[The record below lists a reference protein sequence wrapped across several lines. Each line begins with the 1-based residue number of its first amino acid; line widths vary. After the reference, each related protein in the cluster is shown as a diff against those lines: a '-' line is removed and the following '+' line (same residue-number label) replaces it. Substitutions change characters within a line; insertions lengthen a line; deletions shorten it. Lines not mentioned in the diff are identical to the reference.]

1 MISRILFIAG
11 VSAACSACAY
21 SQDAAPKPQSHM
33 RRAVE
38 QQGGFMQGGMHHA
51 VAPGVILNQ
60 KVDAA
65 THIITLRVG
74 PMNLPANTSHMKMPQ
89 PADLIW
95 TIPITGWLLY
105 YHPHLVDASG
115 AAVPGVVLHH
125 VAFWNENRSD
135 FLCPNKEEHIFGAGG
150 ELTDWAAIP
159 GYGYRVQKD
168 DRIRV
173 ETMIHN
179 PTATSYDKAFLQIE
193 VAYLGDA
200 SPAPV
205 KNVYPAWMDVAS
217 CGNSGYDLPAGPSE
231 KSGSVGVK
239 YDGILLAVGGHMH
252 DYAKQ
257 IVLEDATKKKSL
269 ATLPAKTDD
278 QGHLLSMPVVSFYS
292 TGGES
297 LAAGDQLKI
306 TANYDNPTGKLL
318 RGGAMGIVVGYF
330 VPKNDAAL
338 APLRHA
344 AKSPMHQPHDMH
356 DMKDMPNMSHDQ

>member
-1 MISRILFIAG
+1 MISRLLLIAA
-11 VSAACSACAY
+11 VSAGCSACVF
-21 SQDAAPKPQSHM
+21 SQEPAPKPQSHM

-38 QQGGFMQGGMHHA
+38 QHDGFMQGGMHHA
-51 VAPGVILNQ
+51 VAIGVVLDQ

-65 THIITLRVG
+65 THTITLRVG

-95 TIPITGWLLY
+95 TIPITGWLLS

-115 AAVPGVVLHH
+115 NAVPGVVLHH

-150 ELTDWAAIP
+150 ELTDWTPIP

-179 PTATSYDKAFLQIE
+179 PTAASYDKAFLQIE
-193 VAYLGDA
+193 ISYLDDA

-205 KNVYPAWMDVAS
+205 KNFYPAWMDVAA

-231 KSGSVGVK
+231 KSGTVGVK
-239 YDGILLAVGGHMH
+239 YDGILLGVGGHMH

-257 IVLEDATKKKSL
+257 IVLEDATKKKSI
-269 ATLPAKTDD
+269 ATLQAKTDEK
-278 QGHLLSMPVVSFYS
+278 GLLLSMPVVTFYS
-292 TGGES
+292 TGGEP
-297 LAAGDQLKI
+297 LAD
-306 TANYDNPTGKLL
+306 
-318 RGGAMGIVVGYF
+318 
-330 VPKNDAAL
+330 
-338 APLRHA
+338 
-344 AKSPMHQPHDMH
+344 DMH
-356 DMKDMPNMSHDQ
+356 DMKDMPNMSHDH